1 VSLQRVCAGRSRHS
15 LEFDRRARVVC
26 ALPSR
31 ALLMAESIFAALLA
45 GNPQALGLL
54 PGRFQ
59 DPAAWCAAADVA
71 SRRAPAPTLLAE
83 LRRQNAEFSPSP
95 ARDRNLERLA
105 QPGTTVVVT
114 GQQVGLFGGPLY
126 TLHKAATCIVR
137 AKQVAA
143 WTGRPVVPV
152 FWLQTEDHDYP
163 EISRVTVLAPSGPF
177 TVTLP
182 PDPEPSRIS
191 IAHRVLPQEV
201 SGALS
206 DLELALGPLP
216 HAAEVLAALDAHYVP
231 GRSLGAAFAGL
242 MADLFKEEG
251 LVVIDPRV
259 PAIARLA
266 APVLEEAIHG
276 HETLAQDLA
285 ARAAAIREAGCE
297 EQIRTRPEASL
308 VFFHPIERGG
318 ARYRLV
324 RQGGDWE
331 TPAGSVAH
339 GTLTELLATDPLRFS
354 TSALLRPLVQDTLL
368 PTCAYVGGPAEVSY
382 FAQLAPVYTR
392 LGVPMPLIAP
402 RVRLRLLDGST
413 RSLLRKL
420 GLEAKDVNGPRSVL
434 LARVEKRPEGAPTA
448 ALLRERLLAPLEREL
463 DALAALELPALGD
476 AIRRARESSAHVL
489 GKLAD
494 RAERAAIG
502 EDEVTRNR
510 LDRLINALCPGDVP
524 QERAYGFAAL
534 GAHVGLKPLL
544 HAILEGA
551 TSLDPAVHD
560 VPL

>member
-1 VSLQRVCAGRSRHS
+1 
-15 LEFDRRARVVC
+15 
-26 ALPSR
+26 
-31 ALLMAESIFAALLA
+31 MAESIFAAILA
-45 GNPQALGLL
+45 GNPRALGLL

-59 DPAAWCAAADVA
+59 DPGAWRSAAEAA
-71 SRRAPAPTLLAE
+71 SRRAPDPELLEE
-83 LRRQNAEFSPSP
+83 LRRQSATFSASP

-126 TLHKAATCIVR
+126 TLHKAATSIVR
-137 AKQVAA
+137 ARQVEA

-152 FWLQTEDHDYP
+152 FWLQTEDHDYA
-163 EISRVTVLAPSGPF
+163 EIAQVTVLAPAGRF
-177 TVTLP
+177 TVALP
-182 PDPEPSRIS
+182 PDPEPSRVS
-191 IAHRVLPQEV
+191 VAHRALPSEV
-201 SGALS
+201 MSALS
-206 DLELALGPLP
+206 DLELALSPLP
-216 HAAEVLAALDAHYVP
+216 HAAEVLALLGAHYVP

-242 MADLFKEEG
+242 IAEIFKDEG
-251 LVVIDPRV
+251 LVVLDPRV
-259 PAIARLA
+259 PVIARLA
-266 APVLEEAIHG
+266 APVLERALHG
-276 HETLAQDLA
+276 HEALAQDLA
-285 ARAAAIREAGCE
+285 VRAAAIVEAGCD
-297 EQIRTRPEASL
+297 EQIRTRRGASL

-331 TPAGSVAH
+331 TPAGPVA
-339 GTLTELLATDPLRFS
+339 GTAIMDLLGQDPLRFS

-382 FAQLAPVYTR
+382 FAQLAPLYAR

-402 RVRLRLLDGST
+402 RARLRLLDGST

-420 GLEAKDVNGPRSVL
+420 GLEASDVTAPRDA
-434 LARVEKRPEGAPTA
+434 LASRRVAARPEGAPTA
-448 ALLRERLLAPLEREL
+448 ALLRERLILPLEREL
-463 DALAALELPALGD
+463 DALAALDLPALGD
-476 AIRRARESSAHVL
+476 AIRRTRESCAHAL

-494 RAERAAIG
+494 RAERAAVG

-510 LDRLINALCPGDVP
+510 LDKVTNALCPDDVP

-544 HAILEGA
+544 NAILEAA
-551 TSLDPAVHD
+551 TSLDPAVQD
-560 VPL
+560 VSL